1 MIREKDMFRSS
12 LGAVLLLAVATGSAF
27 AANGVCRGFN
37 FQNDLSAISL
47 YEVAESGRT
56 FFIKGP
62 TSQRESCPSLSPS
75 CRQRSFLVEGDK
87 VVVNEI
93 EGDFA
98 CANYVDR
105 KGTDIASWLPLSS
118 LSRVQVQPRWDGRWS
133 TYDGRSVIT
142 IKTTGGGRMF
152 VRGNATY
159 DTGSSVNT
167 GEFEVEGDAG
177 ERDFAFGYDGGQ
189 QMGYEE
195 ANAGPRRCAARMV
208 QLGPYIA
215 VIDNDACGG
224 QNVRFT
230 GLYSRQ

>member
-1 MIREKDMFRSS
+1 MIRRS
-12 LGAVLLLAVATGSAF
+12 LTLALLVALLATGSAF

-37 FQNDLSAISL
+37 FQNDLAAISL
-47 YEVAESGRT
+47 YEVSDRGRT
-56 FFIKGP
+56 PFVKGWSKAQPNCP
-62 TSQRESCPSLSPS
+62 TLSAA

-118 LSRVQVQPRWDGRWS
+118 LSRVEVQPRWDGRWS
-133 TYDGRSVIT
+133 TYDGRAVIT
-142 IKTTGGGRMF
+142 VKSAEGGRMF
-152 VRGNATY
+152 VKGHATY
-159 DTGSSVNT
+159 DTGSQVNT
-167 GEFEVEGDAG
+167 GEFEVEGDAN
-177 ERDFAFGYDGGQ
+177 EKVFAFGYDGGQ

-195 ANAGPRRCAARMV
+195 ANAGHGRCAVRMA
-208 QLGPYIA
+208 QLGSYLA
-215 VIDNDACGG
+215 VIDNNACGG
-224 QNVRFT
+224 DDVRFT